1 MALRIDFCH
10 STPPSH
16 TTTPHSHTFK
26 KMSADHDTVF
36 HAKAPLKE
44 GLQAASIGAGV
55 GLLVSAVQ
63 NSIGTHSAG
72 ATGVFARTGNTI
84 GIFGKVEKQPSL
96 ILTLKVAR
104 HGALKLAH
112 FRKQEKLKN

>member
-1 MALRIDFCH
+1 
-10 STPPSH
+10 
-16 TTTPHSHTFK
+16 
-26 KMSADHDTVF
+26 MSADHDTVF

-84 GIFGKVEKQPSL
+84 GIFGNALSL
-96 ILTLKVAR
+96 SLSLSLFLTAAYLRIHDNANLR
-104 HGALKLAH
+104 AI
-112 FRKQEKLKN
+112 QETGSDKDADQDLMA

>member
-1 MALRIDFCH
+1 
-10 STPPSH
+10 
-16 TTTPHSHTFK
+16 
-26 KMSADHDTVF
+26 MSADHDTVF

-63 NSIGTHSAG
+63 NSVGTHSAG

-84 GIFGKVEKQPSL
+84 GIFGNFPSL
-96 ILTLKVAR
+96 SLCLSFSLQPISGIHNHAKIRAIQETGSDKTLIR
-104 HGALKLAH
+104 I
-112 FRKQEKLKN
+112 

>member
-1 MALRIDFCH
+1 
-10 STPPSH
+10 
-16 TTTPHSHTFK
+16 
-26 KMSADHDTVF
+26 MSADHDTVF

-63 NSIGTHSAG
+63 NSVGTHSAG

-84 GIFGKVEKQPSL
+84 GIFGNFPSL
-96 ILTLKVAR
+96 SLSLF
-104 HGALKLAH
+104 LAAAYL
-112 FRKQEKLKN
+112 RDTQPCEDSRNSGNRQRQDADQDLMA

>member
-1 MALRIDFCH
+1 
-10 STPPSH
+10 
-16 TTTPHSHTFK
+16 
-26 KMSADHDTVF
+26 MSADHDTVF

-84 GIFGKVEKQPSL
+84 GIF
-96 ILTLKVAR
+96 
-104 HGALKLAH
+104 
-112 FRKQEKLKN
+112 